1 MPTFRVKG
9 CFKENAEDVEI
20 ILEATSYK
28 DAQRIA
34 NQKGILVLDVLVA
47 EDSSVKDSDTPVLSS
62 TSSESKPKS
71 VEDQNNVLLPHHDGF
86 ILTLGILSLCCFPI
100 GIANWFF
107 ANQDIKAMESGKM
120 DSSGMGKTK
129 AGKMLS
135 IISLIFAIMVIVV
148 VVVDP
153 IEPTSNSS
161 NHSAQAP
168 LAAKVVLPRAPL
180 EAEEVSP
187 QKRVNASNRVPEASG
202 LSHLYRITNDE
213 HMQKIKRSVEIVVDQ
228 PLTEEQLGVIAN
240 DIRESDS
247 TKYDRTF
254 IGYRLADQT
263 ADLYWATTHFNPV
276 LVVKING
283 ITADEWENASDFSI
297 SGEWDVIGK
306 WLDLTPY
313 IGGKVV
319 IYIKDGKTY
328 KNNTY
333 QDGSGGSKEVVE
345 SSSPLGRRFDDVNG
359 SNAGDHWIIDSKG
372 DLQCWDDDG
381 WISTAN
387 AN

>member
-1 MPTFRVKG
+1 MHSEGVLKMPTFRVKG
-9 CFKENAEDVEI
+9 CFKETVEDFEI

-28 DAQRIA
+28 DVQRIA

-86 ILTLGILSLCCFPI
+86 ILKLGILSLCCFPI
-100 GIANWFF
+100 GIANWLF

-135 IISLIFAIMVIVV
+135 IISLIFALMVIVV

-161 NHSAQAP
+161 NHSAQ
-168 LAAKVVLPRAPL
+168 
-180 EAEEVSP
+180 
-187 QKRVNASNRVPEASG
+187 KRVDASNRVPEATG

-228 PLTEEQLGVIAN
+228 PLTEEQLRVIAN

-276 LVVKING
+276 LVVKIQG
-283 ITADEWENASDFSI
+283 ITADEWEHASDFSI

-345 SSSPLGRRFDDVNG
+345 STSPLGRRFDDVNG